1 MKYILIAVVSKDGFI
16 ARNSRHLPM
25 EWTSKEEKSHF
36 KKSINNCDWS
46 VMGRNTHEL
55 FYNENSANDWLS
67 RINQMYFQGKT
78 KKTMDKAWYEF
89 GFG

>member
-55 FYNENSANDWLS
+55 FYNENRKSWEE
-67 RINQMYFQGKT
+67 K
-78 KKTMDKAWYEF
+78 
-89 GFG
+89 